1 MGRGTLR
8 VRGLSVF
15 GTIPGLG
22 AIVSR
27 SDRSASRGRWSRP
40 DCVVLIHDASGT
52 TIRLSQARLP
62 QPAKWEGLMR
72 PILIVFVVVAAGMI
86 GFLIWQQ
93 SRVPPLVVSGF
104 VEADEIRVGSRV
116 GGRVAEVKAAEG
128 QFVAP
133 GEALYTIDPFDLR
146 ERLAEAQAAHAAA
159 QAEHERLKKG
169 FRPEEIEQARAKRDQ
184 WAAELAKLEAGPRK
198 QDIEA
203 AREQVNIA
211 RASYEFAEKEHAR
224 LTRLVEQQQVAAPR
238 EYDEAVRML
247 KSAQGELAAAQQKLS
262 LLEEGS
268 RKEDIAR
275 ARSALSEAA
284 EQLKLLESGSRA
296 EDVARSAAQVEAA
309 AARVQAIEKQ
319 LAEMTVSSP
328 CQCVVEAFD
337 LQPGELVSPNQPSIS
352 LLDVSKLWVRAYVPE
367 GRLGEIALGDRVPVR
382 VASSGGGDVTG
393 RIVFISREGEFTP
406 RNVQTPEERSKQV
419 FRIKVAIEQGGER
432 LRVGMSADVLLA
444 EKELP

>member
-1 MGRGTLR
+1 
-8 VRGLSVF
+8 
-15 GTIPGLG
+15 
-22 AIVSR
+22 
-27 SDRSASRGRWSRP
+27 
-40 DCVVLIHDASGT
+40 
-52 TIRLSQARLP
+52 
-62 QPAKWEGLMR
+62 MR
-72 PILIVFVVVAAGMI
+72 PILIVFVVVAAGLV

-116 GGRVAEVKAAEG
+116 GGRVAEVQAAEG
-128 QFVAP
+128 QSVAP
-133 GEALYTIDPFDLR
+133 GESLYTMDPFDLR
-146 ERLAEAQAAHAAA
+146 ERLAEAQASHAAA

-211 RASYEFAEKEHAR
+211 RASFEFAEKEHAR
-224 LTRLVEQQQVAAPR
+224 LARLVEQQQVAAPR

-247 KSAQGELAAAQQKLS
+247 KSAQGELSAAQQKLS

-275 ARSALSEAA
+275 AKASLVEAA

-296 EDVARSAAQVEAA
+296 EDVARAASQVEAA
-309 AARVQAIEKQ
+309 AARVHAIEKQ
-319 LAEMTVSSP
+319 LAELTVSSP

-444 EKELP
+444 EKVRP

>member
-444 EKELP
+444 EKVRP

>member
-1 MGRGTLR
+1 
-8 VRGLSVF
+8 
-15 GTIPGLG
+15 
-22 AIVSR
+22 
-27 SDRSASRGRWSRP
+27 
-40 DCVVLIHDASGT
+40 
-52 TIRLSQARLP
+52 
-62 QPAKWEGLMR
+62 MR
-72 PILIVFVVVAAGMI
+72 PILIVLILAAAGLI
-86 GFLIWQQ
+86 GFLVWQQ

-116 GGRVAEVKAAEG
+116 GGRVAEVKAIEG
-128 QFVAP
+128 QSVAP
-133 GEALYTIDPFDLR
+133 GESLYTIDPFDLR
-146 ERLAEAQAAHAAA
+146 ERLAEAQSAREAA

-184 WAAELAKLEAGPRK
+184 WAAELSKLEAGPRK

-211 RASYEFAEKEHAR
+211 RASFDFAEKEHVR

-247 KSAQGELAAAQQKLS
+247 KAAQGELAAAQQQLS

-275 ARSALSEAA
+275 TKAALAEAA
-284 EQLKLLESGSRA
+284 EQLKLLEAGSRA
-296 EDVARSAAQVEAA
+296 EDVAQAAAQEEAA
-309 AARVQAIEKQ
+309 AARVHAIEKQ
-319 LAEMTVSSP
+319 LAELVVSSP

-337 LQPGELVSPNQPSIS
+337 LQPGELVSPNQPSIA
-352 LLDVSKLWVRAYVPE
+352 LLDLSKLWVRAYVPE

-382 VASSGGGDVTG
+382 VTSPGGGDVMG
-393 RIVFISREGEFTP
+393 RVVFISREGEFTP
-406 RNVQTPEERSKQV
+406 RNVQTPEERSKQA
-419 FRIKVAIEQGGER
+419 FRIKVAIEKGGEH

-444 EKELP
+444 EAARP